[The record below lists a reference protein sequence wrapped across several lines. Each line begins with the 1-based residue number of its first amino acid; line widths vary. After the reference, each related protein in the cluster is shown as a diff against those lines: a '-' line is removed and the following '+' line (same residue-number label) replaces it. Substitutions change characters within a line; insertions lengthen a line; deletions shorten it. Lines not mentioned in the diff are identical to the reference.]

1 MRYNMYFTE
10 VRNNPA
16 SPHRGRN
23 IEEEQGH
30 NIVAVPQLYCA
41 LEEETSLLSLN
52 KQIVLLIEWNLF
64 SEYNQ

>member
-1 MRYNMYFTE
+1 MRYNMCFTE
-10 VRNNPA
+10 V
-16 SPHRGRN
+16 HHH

-30 NIVAVPQLYCA
+30 NIVAVPQLPQLYCA